1 MPIQLSN
8 HGGGCCGINHL
19 SGFRTITK
27 TYDRQ
32 GLCKYKPIPI
42 EDIISNIEEAIS
54 RVLEEELE
62 DEDNEEEQE
71 NILDRRDTLID
82 ELAFECIITDWQ
94 FKQMGGDNL
103 LKALNEMGFK
113 LVARWTNPNTNNPCN
128 MFIKN
133 IDKDLK
139 DFPF

>member
-1 MPIQLSN
+1 MSIQLSN

-19 SGFRTITK
+19 SGFK
-27 TYDRQ
+27 TSTRV
-32 GLCKYKPIPI
+32 YKSRLGYRFIPI
-42 EDIISNIEEAIS
+42 STEDIISNIEGAMS
-54 RVLEEELE
+54 NVLEEELE
-62 DEDNEEEQE
+62 NSYDEEYEDYLE
-71 NILDRRDTLID
+71 RKDTLID

-94 FKQMGGDNL
+94 FRQEGGDNL
-103 LKALNEMGFK
+103 LEALNKMDFK